1 MARISLI
8 LLVLALAG
16 CASPEAFT
24 PGAVISAPYGWV
36 GYCTRHATDPD
47 CKGSKK

>member
-1 MARISLI
+1 MARIGLI

-24 PGAVISAPYGWV
+24 PGAVIQAPHGWV
-36 GYCTRHATDPD
+36 DYCTRHTADPD
-47 CKGSKK
+47 CKGTAK